1 MKDLLD
7 SIDLTIFIVVGI
19 ALGVLTVLLAK
30 RYILRLY
37 SLLAAFVGVAGGVLG
52 SFLVNDVFGWLN
64 DPALNNVSILPVLI
78 GAVLLLA
85 PLWAVLA
92 GRTPY
97 GNKRT
102 WQRKFRR

>member
-1 MKDLLD
+1 MKDLID
-7 SIDLTIFIVVGI
+7 AVDLTIIVVVGI
-19 ALGVLTVLLAK
+19 ALGIVTVLLAR

-37 SLLAAFVGVAGGVLG
+37 SVLAAFVGVAGGVLG
-52 SFLVNDVFGWLN
+52 SFLVNDLLGWLN
-64 DPALNNVSILPVLI
+64 DPVLNNISILPVLI
-78 GAVLLLA
+78 GAVALLA